1 MRQCQKPCFWRR
13 LLSSLK
19 WAFYRGLLI
28 NQIKGKT
35 MLLNKAMLGG
45 LLMTVGFMSLSGCVA
60 VPGLRVSVSDGEHVS
75 VKPPYR
81 VIEITPEVLANLK
94 QQSINTVS
102 SDLLPAN
109 AAVPPT
115 EYQIGPGDVLQII
128 VWDHIE
134 LTNPFGGVTR
144 DPISSGQLVA
154 ADGTVFFPYVGIL
167 QAGGKTV
174 QQVREQISR
183 SLASVVNKPQVDVRV
198 AAYRSARIQVTG
210 EVKNPGV
217 VTLDDTTKGF
227 LEALN
232 ERGGLSP
239 TASRRISLLIRDGKS
254 YEIDLAGL
262 LSGNVPTINP
272 LLKAGDI
279 VQIPDANNDQ
289 VFVLGELTRQGPV
302 TMGQQQLTLTE
313 TLTKSGGLDRL
324 TASDS
329 GVLIFRRPQSPD
341 ELSTVYALDLS
352 RPEGLLLAGEFS
364 LRPRDVVYVKA
375 TAFAQYNLVIN
386 QLLPTITAVYQI
398 DALTQ

>member
-1 MRQCQKPCFWRR
+1 
-13 LLSSLK
+13 
-19 WAFYRGLLI
+19 
-28 NQIKGKT
+28 
-35 MLLNKAMLGG
+35 MLASKAILGG

-60 VPGLRVSVSDGEHVS
+60 VPGLRVSVQDGEHIGA
-75 VKPPYR
+75 KPAYR
-81 VIEITPEVLANLK
+81 VIEVTPEVLVNLR
-94 QQSINTVS
+94 QQSISNIS

-109 AAVPPT
+109 AALAPE
-115 EYQIGPGDVLQII
+115 EYRIGPGDVLQIV
-128 VWDHIE
+128 VWDHME
-134 LTNPFGGVTR
+134 LTNPFGAVTR
-144 DPISSGQLVA
+144 DPVTSGQLVA
-154 ADGTVFFPYVGIL
+154 ADGTVFFPYVGVF
-167 QAGGKTV
+167 QAGGKTM
-174 QQVREQISR
+174 QQIRDHIGR
-183 SLASVVNKPQVDVRV
+183 SIASVVNKPQVDVRV
-198 AAYRSARIQVTG
+198 VAYRSARIQVTG

-217 VTLDDTTKGF
+217 VTLDDTVKGF

-279 VQIPDANNDQ
+279 VQVPDANNDQ
-289 VFVLGELTRQGPV
+289 VFVLGELGKQGPV
-302 TMGQQQLTLTE
+302 IMGQQQLTLTE
-313 TLTKSGGLDRL
+313 ALTKSGGLDRL

-341 ELSTVYALDLS
+341 ELSTVYALDIS
-352 RPEGLLLAGEFS
+352 RPEGLLLAGEFN

-375 TAFAQYNLVIN
+375 TAFAQYNLVIS